1 GRSRSADRRCRVLGG
16 SSRQESA
23 GEGTVGRPC
32 SLVAVSGMS
41 PDASFD
47 VSVSDQRGLGCRV
60 VVSWFV
66 DAVPRSII
74 VLLELII
81 IAVNKRSQLPDFW
94 YFPPF
99 FTLQP
104 VLATREKQLGQWREL
119 ILKYRKPG
127 SDRLANVI
135 PKRRNE
141 NSPSSSCR
149 PRRKRHRPQ
158 DQDARPARLPPLE
171 ERRDR
176 PGAQPGRRR
185 VRRRRL
191 RGPRTRRVG
200 GPRREDPRAH
210 PLEEAGPARLRPV
223 RLGGR
228 ERLREQR
235 LHAVRAPLGGGR
247 RRDVVPGRGRGADQ
261 EGARDTRGAG
271 EVHGVQGGDVRGGR
285 DQVLLTRRRGF
296 GTGRRVDVRSK

>member
-1 GRSRSADRRCRVLGG
+1 
-16 SSRQESA
+16 
-23 GEGTVGRPC
+23 
-32 SLVAVSGMS
+32 MS

-47 VSVSDQRGLGCRV
+47 
-60 VVSWFV
+60 
-66 DAVPRSII
+66 
-74 VLLELII
+74 
-81 IAVNKRSQLPDFW
+81 LPDFW

-119 ILKYRKPG
+119 ILKYHTDLK
-127 SDRLANVI
+127 I
-135 PKRRNE
+135 KT
-141 NSPSSSCR
+141 
-149 PRRKRHRPQ
+149 
-158 DQDARPARLPPLE
+158 RPARLPPLE